1 MTLTETFRVKGVDT
15 SVIYFRDR
23 SLLAHSNETGTK
35 VLIKDVKTGDIIHTL
50 KTNDVWPLGK
60 DDNFVRHEDFLLIQ
74 DDVDDIDT
82 FSLFDLEKECLY
94 PIEYVSTPR
103 IYIDNRYLVFECLDE
118 NYRLNKLCFF
128 DTQRENDISYP
139 ILTGCSI
146 EYPTMGLN
154 WYQSLRVKGEGAKF
168 PTILKVNIEDVRSTI
183 TISEFPAH
191 CKGSKASRNNYS
203 LGKDDFVYFEGIE
216 QDGLLL
222 SRLTYKNELLR
233 KITIKGVD
241 FSELQISKARMY
253 YRSVSEVSFLLFSIR
268 AGAVR
273 IYRLINLDT
282 GECIWSFDSYW
293 DGEPDLGTHLGVI
306 VHTDENNKIQGYY
319 LMSFRTGEVD
329 YYSYSTAMD
338 INFSA
343 IKSISAETLILA
355 DTSGENFVGYDVSYN

>member
-1 MTLTETFRVKGVDT
+1 M
-15 SVIYFRDR
+15 
-23 SLLAHSNETGTK
+23 
-35 VLIKDVKTGDIIHTL
+35 
-50 KTNDVWPLGK
+50 
-60 DDNFVRHEDFLLIQ
+60 
-74 DDVDDIDT
+74 
-82 FSLFDLEKECLY
+82 
-94 PIEYVSTPR
+94 
-103 IYIDNRYLVFECLDE
+103 
-118 NYRLNKLCFF
+118 
-128 DTQRENDISYP
+128 
-139 ILTGCSI
+139 
-146 EYPTMGLN
+146 
-154 WYQSLRVKGEGAKF
+154 
-168 PTILKVNIEDVRSTI
+168 
-183 TISEFPAH
+183 
-191 CKGSKASRNNYS
+191 
-203 LGKDDFVYFEGIE
+203 GKDDFVYFEGIE